1 MNKKECQE
9 IKRALKWEND
19 QLYIS
24 KVATAYAL
32 IHSEE
37 KKVLSY
43 DLKDFTLLSQEE
55 GELYLDIFKK
65 SLSGTLGKNLLEFRF
80 PRIDEQINP
89 VQKELHSIVENKL
102 AEEEKFRQFVDQILA
117 NGHFVDS
124 IYITMAYC
132 EYNVPLKSKNL
143 EASYEDGYTYRFILC
158 AINPAKQTEI
168 GLFYNREAN
177 EVERKVNVDMEIL
190 ANPSDAFLYPC
201 FSERA
206 SDVNHV
212 LYHAKNAKSINPF
225 FIEDVLRCDY
235 SLSPLDEESGFT
247 QMIVALF
254 EDRLTPEILTN
265 IHENIF
271 DAIQE
276 SEEDPSAITY
286 SKSNVKELLNYSGA
300 DEKSME
306 NFDAVYKKIFDDQ
319 DLKAINMTNISKM
332 AIRVPDI
339 TINVKNGGDTK
350 VKTDTINGKKCLVI
364 EMDESVEI
372 NGIELRP

>member
-24 KVATAYAL
+24 KVASAYAL

-102 AEEEKFRQFVDQILA
+102 ADEEKFRQFVDQILA

-124 IYITMAYC
+124 IYITMAYG

-143 EASYEDGYTYRFILC
+143 EASYEDGYTYRFLLC
-158 AINPAKQTEI
+158 SINPAKQTEI

-212 LYHAKNAKSINPF
+212 LYHAKNTKSINPF
-225 FIEDVLRCDY
+225 FIEDVLQCDY
-235 SLSPLDEESGFT
+235 PLSPLDEESGFT

-254 EDRLTPEILTN
+254 EDRLTPEILTH

-319 DLKAINMTNISKM
+319 DLKAINMTNLSKM